1 MVLST
6 FMMNKMTTEY
16 LCKLAT
22 ETALLKR
29 HKLHSLFL
37 TLTTLEEKCCVISSY
52 RHLIVLREAKSLTHC
67 LFLCLEL
74 QPGFFFLLSPPL
86 MVSEEDYYGVS
97 IKQGKTVFNN

>member
-6 FMMNKMTTEY
+6 FMMNKMITKC
-16 LCKLAT
+16 LRKLAT
-22 ETALLKR
+22 ETALLKSHELR
-29 HKLHSLFL
+29 SLFL

-74 QPGFFFLLSPPL
+74 QPEYFFFHPLL
-86 MVSEEDYYGVS
+86 
-97 IKQGKTVFNN
+97 